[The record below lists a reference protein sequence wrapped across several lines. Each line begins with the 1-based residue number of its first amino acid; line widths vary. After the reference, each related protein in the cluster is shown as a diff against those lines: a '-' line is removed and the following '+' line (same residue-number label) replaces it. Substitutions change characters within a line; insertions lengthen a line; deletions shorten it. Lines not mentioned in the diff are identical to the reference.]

1 MSNYSSSS
9 KRKLGDRTPQES
21 RKIPKHTDF
30 VSSNSHVVER
40 HYNEKREEGREKRME
55 SKILRLR
62 NFNNWLKSVLIGK
75 HMAAGNTVLDI
86 GCGKGGDL
94 NKWDKA
100 EIHKYYGFDLAQKS
114 IEDAKKRWEVLSQR
128 GSKIKQAEFYVL
140 DYIISDEIKFD
151 IVSMQFCLHYSFESE
166 EKVRMALK
174 NVTSGLKIGGYFI
187 GTVPNAYRIVKIL
200 KSLPDNELEFGNSIY
215 SIKFEQKESYP
226 LYGNKYW
233 FNLEESIDDCPEY
246 LVYFPVFEKLA
257 KEYGLKLL
265 YKKSFHDLYEE
276 EKKNDKFYDLLF
288 QMQVI
293 GKRPDDSKMTD
304 DEWEA
309 I

>member
-1 MSNYSSSS
+1 
-9 KRKLGDRTPQES
+9 
-21 RKIPKHTDF
+21 
-30 VSSNSHVVER
+30 
-40 HYNEKREEGREKRME
+40 ME

-128 GSKIKQAEFYVL
+128 GSKIKQAEFYKPIT
-140 DYIISDEIKFD
+140 DIISDEIKFD

-246 LVYFPVFEKLA
+246 LVYFPVFEN
-257 KEYGLKLL
+257 
-265 YKKSFHDLYEE
+265 FHDLYEE

-309 I
+309 IGNFNNLIID